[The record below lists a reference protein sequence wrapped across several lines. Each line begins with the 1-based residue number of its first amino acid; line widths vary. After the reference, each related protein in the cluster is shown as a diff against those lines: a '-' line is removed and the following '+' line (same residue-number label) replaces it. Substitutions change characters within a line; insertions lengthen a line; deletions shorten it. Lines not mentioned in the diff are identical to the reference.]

1 MADVIVAPQSV
12 PRTGLDLTD
21 TGIDATD
28 TYFVKISR
36 GVFIQIK
43 NTAGSISVVTIDTVQ
58 KVDGLELENIVINV
72 PATTGDVHIANIPAS
87 WLDNVTNPGHLKFSQ
102 DQATGV
108 TVAVG
113 RA

>member
-1 MADVIVAPQSV
+1 MADVILPVQSV

-21 TGIDATD
+21 TAVDATD
-28 TYFVKISR
+28 TYFVKVSR
-36 GVFIQIK
+36 GVFLHIK
-43 NTAGSISVVTIDTVQ
+43 NTGGSPSTVTIDTVQ
-58 KVDGLELENIVINV
+58 QVDGLDLENPTINV
-72 PATTGDVHIANIPAS
+72 PATTGDVHIAAIPAS

-113 RA
+113 KA